1 MLHKRASE
9 GKMPLEARL
18 FSVCGW
24 LCGQRQKPEFKSS
37 RIVAESKENIRFF
50 RRKADIL
57 WSCWADSNWRPH
69 PYQLIGRI
77 GFAAFRPFCTLFAPG
92 CHPFRNS
99 CVHCLRPLVSPCGS
113 ACGSKAAASQPLLL
127 RRNQTVTSL
136 PHPTGSGRGSEPLR
150 SHRTVF
156 CGRLRRR

>member
-50 RRKADIL
+50 RRKADIM
-57 WSCWADSNWRPH
+57 WSCWADSNRRPH
-69 PYQLIGRI
+69 PYQLTESPQPVAVE
-77 GFAAFRPFCTLFAPG
+77 GFWILFAPKG
-92 CHPFRNS
+92 
-99 CVHCLRPLVSPCGS
+99 
-113 ACGSKAAASQPLLL
+113 
-127 RRNQTVTSL
+127 
-136 PHPTGSGRGSEPLR
+136 
-150 SHRTVF
+150 
-156 CGRLRRR
+156 

>member
-69 PYQLIGRI
+69 PYQLIGRVR
-77 GFAAFRPFCTLFAPG
+77 FAAFRAFCALFYPDRRALR
-92 CHPFRNS
+92 HSFVHWFR
-99 CVHCLRPLVSPCGS
+99 CLISPCGS
-113 ACGSKAAASQPLLL
+113 RCGSGLKFLKVCATI
-127 RRNQTVTSL
+127 NNNK
-136 PHPTGSGRGSEPLR
+136 
-150 SHRTVF
+150 
-156 CGRLRRR
+156 

>member
-69 PYQLIGRI
+69 PYQLIGRMRFSTFQAYCALS
-77 GFAAFRPFCTLFAPG
+77 GPE
-92 CHPFRNS
+92 CHPFRHS
-99 CVHCLRPLVSPCGS
+99 CVRYFRPLVSPCGS
-113 ACGSKAAASQPLLL
+113 RCGSEILNLLQEL
-127 RRNQTVTSL
+127 RQHIKNDGTD
-136 PHPTGSGRGSEPLR
+136 HDPTGILIVMHQPVL
-150 SHRTVF
+150 
-156 CGRLRRR
+156 